1 MTTGTRKGRVPSVS
15 QVPCWQWLI
24 TQYLISWD
32 PITYY
37 AECGTN
43 KLESTVSRLI
53 DDTPNPAFVCSNV
66 PMLVTTTKARSD
78 NAVCHSDGELPA
90 SCLSRQRKH
99 SFLVFVCASVCGC
112 VCVLRTCVIYVC
124 VCVKIYC
131 WRQSKICQVVGPIKG
146 RSPLLTPGASWFLT
160 KGERGYGAI
169 SWLKTKQ
176 WWMKLE
182 GGCSSQC
189 LTPLQIFFNI
199 YNSRFV
205 LHWNVKKT
213 FLDLII
219 KRL

>member
-66 PMLVTTTKARSD
+66 LMLVTTTKARLD

-99 SFLVFVCASVCGC
+99 SFLVFVCDC
-112 VCVLRTCVIYVC
+112 VCVQNMCVIYVC

-131 WRQSKICQVVGPIKG
+131 WRQSEICQVVGPIKG
-146 RSPLLTPGASWFLT
+146 RSPILTPRASWFLT
-160 KGERGYGAI
+160 QGERG
-169 SWLKTKQ
+169 
-176 WWMKLE
+176 
-182 GGCSSQC
+182 GGHRSH
-189 LTPLQIFFNI
+189 IM
-199 YNSRFV
+199 
-205 LHWNVKKT
+205 
-213 FLDLII
+213 I
-219 KRL
+219 KN